1 MDLTRNHC
9 TKEIYAVSSIAQN
22 HFDENNLIDC
32 VRKFFP
38 DIMPVGFLPDV
49 MADITFSRS
58 LGILMD
64 SLMGS
69 LSILKHI
76 VSLIIKCYSKTKG
89 RIPTGIVVC
98 VLNFGR
104 RILL

>member
-1 MDLTRNHC
+1 MELTRNHC
-9 TKEIYAVSSIAQN
+9 TKEIYAVSSITQN

-38 DIMPVGFLPDV
+38 DIMSAGFLPDV

-76 VSLIIKCYSKTKG
+76 VYLIIKCYSKTK
-89 RIPTGIVVC
+89 RKNPTGIVVC
-98 VLNFGR
+98 VPGSLTT
-104 RILL
+104 